1 MCEYVFNSGI
11 WNKKESSML
20 RKAIVLASSVGLL
33 ACCGC
38 VASEVAELATVL
50 AVLIPLLTTG

>member
-1 MCEYVFNSGI
+1 
-11 WNKKESSML
+11 ML

-38 VASEVAELATVL
+38 VASEVAELATAL